1 MLTIFTIPKPFREGH
16 INIIQRNAVKSWLK
30 LVPKCQIILFGDDE
44 GVAEAA
50 KEFGVLHIPN
60 VKKTEFGTPLLD
72 DVFNSARKLASNDF
86 LAYVNADI
94 IFLEGNSILRALQS
108 VNFPSFLMS
117 GRRWDLNME
126 KEINFDEPDWDKNL
140 RDLTAKDG
148 VLHGFS
154 GMDYFIFPKNL
165 QHNILSFA
173 VGRPGW
179 DSWLVYHMRAS
190 KIPVIDATE
199 AITIIH
205 QNHNYSHSIW
215 GKKKR
220 VEGPETKKNI
230 KLAGGP
236 SYFCTLRDADWVLT
250 QGGLGK
256 PKFPRGILPQLTL
269 FYPWRQLLSIKRK
282 LQNII

>member
-1 MLTIFTIPKPFREGH
+1 MLTIFTIPKPFKEGH
-16 INIIQRNAVKSWLK
+16 INIIQRNAIKSWLK
-30 LVPKCQIILFGDDE
+30 LTPKCQIILFGDDE

-50 KEFGVLHIPN
+50 REFNVLHIPN

-72 DVFNSARKLASNDF
+72 DVFNSARKLADNDF
-86 LAYVNADI
+86 LVYVNADI
-94 IFLEGNSILRALQS
+94 IFLGGDGILKALQS
-108 VNFPSFLMS
+108 INFPSFLMA
-117 GRRWDLNME
+117 GRRWDLDIE
-126 KEINFDEPDWDKNL
+126 DEIKFNEAGWENKM
-140 RDLTAKDG
+140 RDLIAQKG

-190 KIPVIDATE
+190 RIPVIDATK
-199 AITIIH
+199 AITIVH

-230 KLAGGP
+230 KLAGG
-236 SYFCTLRDADWVLT
+236 FANMCTLRDADWILT
-250 QGGLGK
+250 KDGLRR
-256 PKFPRGILPQLTL
+256 PPYPRRIFAELTL
-269 FYPWRQLLSIKRK
+269 FYPWRLFSALKRK
-282 LQNII
+282 LQQ